1 MDTGVLFHLAHL
13 IALSSALLPDSS
25 TQEIFCFH
33 VKSELGRTQC
43 SFLRRPSAEASV
55 LFYWSIWTADDRVE
69 ECSISAEPAVL
80 HNYRSVCNEQSMWDL
95 HKTSPRNINITALF
109 EPDSPCE
116 LQSVGRWNLRPQKY
130 LDTAQKY
137 VDTDQNY
144 VDTDQKYVDT
154 DQKYVDTHYH
164 VGSESRKR
172 QKRAWIFPGTL
183 WCGHGSRAG
192 EYEQLGMF
200 ERVDRCCREHDH
212 CDHTIRPFTVN
223 FGVFNPTLFTIS
235 HCECDRRFKQCLVD
249 INDTV
254 SNMVGYTF
262 FNILNQQCFELIQKR
277 RCTKINWI
285 GINM

>member
-1 MDTGVLFHLAHL
+1 
-13 IALSSALLPDSS
+13 
-25 TQEIFCFH
+25 FCFH

-130 LDTAQKY
+130 LDTAQK
-137 VDTDQNY
+137 
-144 VDTDQKYVDT
+144 
-154 DQKYVDTHYH
+154 
-164 VGSESRKR
+164 KR

-285 GINM
+285 GMCTTDTVAPFAVLKHTMTYNAT